1 MGNDINKKRE
11 LRENIF
17 KLLYSNEYNKLN
29 MDILNYYFEDNDINE
44 EKDKEYIIS
53 FLEKEENKKEE
64 LEDILKKYIHEDWEY
79 NRISK
84 IKKAILK
91 LAIIEMQGGLPYK
104 VAVNEAVELAK
115 SYEDEVSSKFINGV
129 LASYIKENI
138 EVE

>member
-1 MGNDINKKRE
+1 MGKDINKKKE

-17 KLLYSNEYNKLN
+17 KLLYANEYKKLSI
-29 MDILNYYFEDNDINE
+29 DILNYYFEENDINE
-44 EKDKEYIIS
+44 EKDKEYIIN
-53 FLEKEENKKEE
+53 FLEKEESKKEE
-64 LEDILKKYIHEDWEY
+64 LEEILKKYLHEDWEFS
-79 NRISK
+79 RISK

-91 LAIIEMQGGLPYK
+91 LAIIEIQDGLPYK

>member
-29 MDILNYYFEDNDINE
+29 MDILNYYFEDNDITE

-91 LAIIEMQGGLPYK
+91 LAIIEMQEGLPYK

>member
-1 MGNDINKKRE
+1 MGKDINKKKE

-17 KLLYSNEYNKLN
+17 KLLYANEYKKLS
-29 MDILNYYFEDNDINE
+29 MDILNYYFEENDINE
-44 EKDKEYIIS
+44 EKDRAYIIN
-53 FLEKEENKKEE
+53 FLEKEESKKEE
-64 LEDILKKYIHEDWEY
+64 LEEILKKYLHEDWEFS
-79 NRISK
+79 RISK

-91 LAIIEMQGGLPYK
+91 LAIIEIQDGLPYK

>member
-1 MGNDINKKRE
+1 MGNDIDKKRE

>member
-29 MDILNYYFEDNDINE
+29 MDILNYYFEDNDITE

-91 LAIIEMQGGLPYK
+91 LAIIEMQDGLPYK

>member
-1 MGNDINKKRE
+1 MGNDIDKKRE

-29 MDILNYYFEDNDINE
+29 MDILNYYFEDNDITE

-91 LAIIEMQGGLPYK
+91 LAIIEMQEGLPYK

>member
-1 MGNDINKKRE
+1 MGKDINKKKE

-17 KLLYSNEYNKLN
+17 KLLYANEYKKLSI
-29 MDILNYYFEDNDINE
+29 DILNYYFEENDINE
-44 EKDKEYIIS
+44 EKDRAYIIN
-53 FLEKEENKKEE
+53 FLEKEESKKEE
-64 LEDILKKYIHEDWEY
+64 LEEILKKYLHEDWEFS
-79 NRISK
+79 RISK

-91 LAIIEMQGGLPYK
+91 LAIIEIQDGLPYK

>member
-1 MGNDINKKRE
+1 MGKDINKKKE

-17 KLLYSNEYNKLN
+17 KLLYANEYKKLSI
-29 MDILNYYFEDNDINE
+29 DILNYYFEENDINE
-44 EKDKEYIIS
+44 EKDREYIIN
-53 FLEKEENKKEE
+53 FLEKEESKKEE
-64 LEDILKKYIHEDWEY
+64 LEEILKKYLHEDWEFS
-79 NRISK
+79 RISK

-91 LAIIEMQGGLPYK
+91 LAIIEIQDGLPYK

>member
-1 MGNDINKKRE
+1 MEKDINKKKE

-17 KLLYSNEYNKLN
+17 KLLYANEYKKLSI
-29 MDILNYYFEDNDINE
+29 DILNYYFEENDINE
-44 EKDKEYIIS
+44 EKDREYIIN
-53 FLEKEENKKEE
+53 FLEKEESKKEE
-64 LEDILKKYIHEDWEY
+64 LEEILKKYLHEDWEFS
-79 NRISK
+79 RISK

-91 LAIIEMQGGLPYK
+91 LAIIEIQDGLPYK